1 MEFMI
6 SQMILY
12 LVAAAVIGFS
22 TAWFIRGRLGKQQ
35 TESIDRQLVG
45 QRLEP
50 RQLSQGS
57 RFEN

>member
-1 MEFMI
+1 MI

>member
-1 MEFMI
+1 MQYMI

-35 TESIDRQLVG
+35 TESIDRQFG
-45 QRLEP
+45 GHLET
-50 RQLSQGS
+50 RQLNQGS